1 MKMVI
6 NDDNDDKTYCHFKAT
21 KPTRFSGDN
30 EEHMANKI
38 YIYIYIYIE
47 REREREREELWETQ
61 HWTTAGENCNCPER
75 DLNPRPP
82 DH

>member
-30 EEHMANKI
+30 EEHMANKK
-38 YIYIYIYIE
+38 YIYIVTRINSLFQKYQSLKI
-47 REREREREELWETQ
+47 
-61 HWTTAGENCNCPER
+61 
-75 DLNPRPP
+75 
-82 DH
+82 

>member
-30 EEHMANKI
+30 EEHNNGK
-38 YIYIYIYIE
+38 
-47 REREREREELWETQ
+47 
-61 HWTTAGENCNCPER
+61 
-75 DLNPRPP
+75 
-82 DH
+82 